1 MTGQESVPTVE
12 EATPRQRRTQILR
25 TALRALLTTTVL
37 VSLYY
42 VMPMDRGFDA
52 HTVLLLIVCLAV
64 FAAIFTWR
72 VRGLF
77 RSRYPGLRAIETL
90 ALIVPLYL
98 LLFAAT
104 YFLVE
109 RADTG
114 YFSEPLTRSSALYF
128 SVTVFSTV
136 GFGDITAKTDPA
148 RLVVTAQMLLD
159 VILLGFGVRVFVGA
173 VNLARERRG
182 ASTRQELSI
191 SRVFPQVFGAGTSK
205 LNDAQDQVF
214 RSS

>member
-1 MTGQESVPTVE
+1 MTGKESLPAVG
-12 EATPRQRRTQILR
+12 EATPRQRRLLVLR
-25 TALRALLTTTVL
+25 TALKALLTTAVL
-37 VSLYY
+37 VALYY
-42 VMPMDRGFDA
+42 ILPMDRGFDA

-64 FAAIFTWR
+64 FVVIVIWR

-77 RSRYPGLRAIETL
+77 RSRYPGLRAVEAL
-90 ALIVPLYL
+90 ALVVPLYI
-98 LLFAAT
+98 LLFATT
-104 YFLVE
+104 YFLAE
-109 RADTG
+109 RADAG

-173 VNLARERRG
+173 VNLARERHG
-182 ASTRQELSI
+182 AAA
-191 SRVFPQVFGAGTSK
+191 PK
-205 LNDAQDQVF
+205 N
-214 RSS
+214 

>member
-1 MTGQESVPTVE
+1 MSGEKPTPPVE
-12 EATPRQRRTQILR
+12 ETTPRQRRSLLLH

-37 VSLYY
+37 VALYY
-42 VMPMDRGFDA
+42 VLPMNRGFDA

-64 FAAIFTWR
+64 FAAILAWR
-72 VRGLF
+72 VRGIV
-77 RSRYPGLRAIETL
+77 RSRYPGLRAVETL
-90 ALIVPLYL
+90 ALVVPLYL
-98 LLFAAT
+98 LLFAST
-104 YFLVE
+104 YFLAE
-109 RADTG
+109 RADSG

-182 ASTRQELSI
+182 AST
-191 SRVFPQVFGAGTSK
+191 VK
-205 LNDAQDQVF
+205 D
-214 RSS
+214 

>member
-1 MTGQESVPTVE
+1 L
-12 EATPRQRRTQILR
+12 ILR
-25 TALRALLTTTVL
+25 TVLRALVTTTVL
-37 VSLYY
+37 VTLYY
-42 VMPMDRGFDA
+42 VLPMDRGFDA

-64 FAAIFTWR
+64 FVAIVIWR
-72 VRGLF
+72 VREIF

-90 ALIVPLYL
+90 ALIVPLYI
-98 LLFAAT
+98 LLFAAA
-104 YFLVE
+104 YFLAE
-109 RADTG
+109 RADGG

-191 SRVFPQVFGAGTSK
+191 SRVFPQVFHAGTLGTS
-205 LNDAQDQVF
+205 
-214 RSS
+214 